1 MRSARAE
8 TYAAAPSAGMPRG
21 ASTFGGVAALGTR
34 RIDEPVDGW
43 SACEISMHR
52 KVKNRRGDRGLGSAG

>member
-1 MRSARAE
+1 
-8 TYAAAPSAGMPRG
+8 MPRG